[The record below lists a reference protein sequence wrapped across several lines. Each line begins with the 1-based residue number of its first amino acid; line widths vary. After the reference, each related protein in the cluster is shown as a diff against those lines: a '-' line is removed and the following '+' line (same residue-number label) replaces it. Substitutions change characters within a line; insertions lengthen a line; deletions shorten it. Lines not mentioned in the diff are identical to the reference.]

1 MTLLRT
7 IVILVG
13 GLVLL
18 LCVVILRAE
27 TTRIHHSIAQAER
40 EAEQLRQRVREEE
53 LRLARERNP
62 MILHERMRDALEALE
77 EKQDEKKAAAPPT
90 PAKTSAAKEPRP
102 KPAEKTERPKTRR
115 TTKPRRP

>member
-27 TTRIHHSIAQAER
+27 TTRVHYAIAQAER

-53 LRLARERNP
+53 LRLAREHNP
-62 MILHERMRDALEALE
+62 MILRQRMQDALEALE
-77 EKQDEKKAAAPPT
+77 AQQTPAPP
-90 PAKTSAAKEPRP
+90 PAQSKTSAAKETRSKAAQKPERP
-102 KPAEKTERPKTRR
+102 KPQKSSR
-115 TTKPRRP
+115 PRRP